1 MPPRLP
7 GSRLDLERTHPLR
20 AWAGR
25 VRETHPELHNLFS
38 AIVDTM
44 AAYPDCPAAPVRTGH
59 GGRTLFEHSLVVVE
73 QIVVVARTFQ
83 FDGGRSKDGRLVAP
97 ILDPQFQFDPDDP
110 LIVLLAFAHD
120 LGKLEC
126 YRRDAATGR
135 IEELHRDHDRIGR
148 LMLARMP
155 ELWALENPDR
165 QVLLYAVG
173 YYHRP
178 QDMPKYV
185 DDRARALMELLI
197 VADNAA
203 GKYETAHPVWARAP
217 APALGTAL
225 VAAAEPPDDLSQAS
239 APERLAPT
247 TTERP
252 ETELDSWEAS
262 LVEAFLS
269 VIALPQAING
279 HVKQVLA
286 YRWDDLLYFEEH
298 RLRAAIAREL
308 HDDALRRTKKGD
320 GRFQV
325 TEDLMRALL
334 KLGVLYREHEGLT
347 FSEKRAIYRV
357 NWLMGR
363 NDETGTRVYDRVD
376 EKYTSEATIIVKV
389 EGPVAARVPAGNCR
403 LKPRIVGPLY
413 GKSSAINKNAPP
425 ANAGTAAETPPI
437 DVDDSDEGD
446 GEVLGAFSEESSESA
461 LADIAQVDDPVAPSV
476 GAAPAT
482 VSGDAVGASLLAL
495 VDAARALESPPELS
509 EPAGQQSSAPL
520 ALPVKPIETAELRAR
535 IDLVDGPAGVIA
547 FDGHAYR
554 GRAIPLDRA
563 TAYADLIAALEAD
576 VTGECRVVREPDCIL
591 LMIRD
596 HEKAKNVRRTDIG
609 VAA

>member
-25 VRETHPELHNLFS
+25 VRETHPELHSLFS

-59 GGRTLFEHSLVVVE
+59 GGRNLFEHSLVVVE
-73 QIVVVARTFQ
+73 QIVVLARTFQ

-126 YRRDAATGR
+126 YRRDATTGR

-203 GKYETAHPVWARAP
+203 GKYESAHPVWARAP
-217 APALGTAL
+217 AAALGAPS
-225 VAAAEPPDDLSQAS
+225 VAAAEPQPDREQAS
-239 APERLAPT
+239 TTGPPT
-247 TTERP
+247 PRTTENSQ
-252 ETELDSWEAS
+252 TELDSWETT
-262 LVEAFLS
+262 LVKAFLS
-269 VIALPQAING
+269 IIALPKAING
-279 HVKQVLA
+279 HVEQVLA

-298 RLRAAIAREL
+298 RLRAAIAHEL
-308 HDDALRRTKKGD
+308 DDEALMRTKKGD

-325 TEDLMRALL
+325 TEDLMRALR
-334 KLGVLYREHEGLT
+334 KLGVLYREYEGRT
-347 FSEKRAIYRV
+347 FSEKRRHLLRELADGTQVTRPERASTTG
-357 NWLMGR
+357 LTKSTPRSDDHRQAGR
-363 NDETGTRVYDRVD
+363 ARRGTR
-376 EKYTSEATIIVKV
+376 S
-389 EGPVAARVPAGNCR
+389 AGNCR

-413 GKSSAINKNAPP
+413 GKSSAINKNAPS
-425 ANAGTAAETPPI
+425 ANGGTAAATPPI
-437 DVDDSDEGD
+437 DDDDSDEGD
-446 GEVLGAFSEESSESA
+446 GEVIGASSEATSESA
-461 LADIAQVDDPVAPSV
+461 LADIAQVDDPVAPPVST
-476 GAAPAT
+476 AQAT
-482 VSGDAVGASLLAL
+482 DCGEHAGASLLAL
-495 VDAARALESPPELS
+495 VDAARALESPPELND
-509 EPAGQQSSAPL
+509 PAEQSSAPR

-547 FDGHAYR
+547 FDGHDYR
-554 GRAIPLDRA
+554 GRAIPLDQA
-563 TAYADLIAALEAD
+563 TDYADLIAALEAD